1 MTARIRATD
10 IRTGDPSDLPRVAAL
25 MQAAFDPRFG
35 EAWTSA
41 QCMGMLAL
49 PGSWLMLAERGGA
62 TIGFALSR
70 ATLDDGELLLIAVH
84 PDARKTGAGRAL
96 LRGVLADAKARGV
109 VRFNL
114 EVRANNPATALY
126 IAEGFTKIGDRRD
139 YYRGSS
145 GEMFDALTYQKKL
158 G

>member
-1 MTARIRATD
+1 MTARIRAVD
-10 IRTGDPSDLPRVAAL
+10 IRTGGPADLPRVAPL
-25 MQAAFDPRFG
+25 MQAAFDPRYG
-35 EAWTSA
+35 EAWTTA

-49 PGSWLMLAERGGA
+49 PGSWLTLVERDSRV
-62 TIGFALSR
+62 IGFALSR

-84 PDARKTGAGRAL
+84 PDARGKGVGRAL
-96 LRGVLADAKARGV
+96 LRAVAEDAKARGV

-126 IAEGFTKIGDRRD
+126 FAEGFVKIGERRN
-139 YYRGSS
+139 YYSGSS
-145 GEMFDALTYQKKL
+145 GDRFDALTFQKNL